1 MPIQELI
8 RLIDLKNNQNDE
20 LSASYF
26 LDDHRVKEGC
36 SGEVIRLNNES
47 MFLRNI
53 KTGLLLHPDKLGI
66 LKKFQDQLRNIL
78 GIEVF
83 ANR

>member
-1 MPIQELI
+1 MLIQDII

-26 LDDHRVKEGC
+26 LDDHRVKDGC

-47 MFLRNI
+47 ICLRNI
-53 KTGLLLHPDKLGI
+53 KTGLLLHPDKFNI
-66 LKKFQDQLRNIL
+66 LKKYQVQLKNIL
-78 GIEVF
+78 GVNVL
-83 ANR
+83 ANT

>member
-1 MPIQELI
+1 MLIQDII

-20 LSASYF
+20 VSASYF
-26 LDDHRVKEGC
+26 LDNHRVKEGC

-53 KTGLLLHPDKLGI
+53 KTGLLLHPDKFSI
-66 LKKFQDQLRNIL
+66 LKKYQSQLKNIL
-78 GIEVF
+78 GVNVL
-83 ANR
+83 ANT